1 MQPSARNARDIARVV
16 VVAAC
21 AASAGVHAALVPDHL
36 EHEPALGAAFVAA
49 AVVTLALS
57 AALAIRPSSTAIA
70 SLATLVLAMLI
81 AAYALSVTTGI
92 PWLSDVPERVDAVGA
107 ATKAVEAVG
116 LFFALQLITTKGG
129 RDPLAHEEAPA

>member
-36 EHEPALGAAFVAA
+36 EHEPALGASFVAV
-49 AVVTLALS
+49 AVLTLALS
-57 AALAIRPSSTAIA
+57 AALTTHPLSAAIA
-70 SLATLVLAMLI
+70 YLATLVLATLI

-92 PWLSDVPERVDAVGA
+92 PWLSDEPERVDSVGI

-116 LFFALQLITTKGG
+116 LLFALQLITTKGG
-129 RDPLAHEEAPA
+129 RDPLAQEEAPA

>member
-1 MQPSARNARDIARVV
+1 MQPSARNERSFAPVG

-21 AASAGVHAALVPDHL
+21 AASTGVHAALVPEHL

-49 AVVTLALS
+49 AVLTLALS
-57 AALAIRPSSTAIA
+57 AGLAICPSSVAIA

-81 AAYALSVTTGI
+81 VAYALSVTTGI
-92 PWLSDVPERVDAVGA
+92 PWLSDGPERVDAVGV

-116 LFFALQLITTKGG
+116 LLFALQLTTTKGG
-129 RDPLAHEEAPA
+129 REPLAHE